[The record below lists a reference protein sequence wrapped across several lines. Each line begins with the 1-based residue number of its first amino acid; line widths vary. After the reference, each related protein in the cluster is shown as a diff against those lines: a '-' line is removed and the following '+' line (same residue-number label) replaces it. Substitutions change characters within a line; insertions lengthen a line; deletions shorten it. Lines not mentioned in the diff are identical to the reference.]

1 MSPLIR
7 QFLLESLLAPCLVA
21 SVLALPTRWPLALV
35 AVALAT
41 ALAFLTALG
50 TTYVLAFGWPDLP
63 PVGARQKII
72 YGAVIGISIGLLSG
86 QDRQRS
92 GWLLVAASL
101 LIPVWIGWPLLTALQ
116 PEAVFLLLPIAV
128 GLWTNRQLLDRP
140 QTTTRLT
147 IMLIAFAIGLAIIAV
162 SAQTFSLAQLSLATA
177 AGLGGILI
185 AGPRS
190 PVQVVPI
197 AATVV
202 LIALMTALGLYSEA
216 HILAFVVLPTALIAD
231 RLTLHFGRGAPVEK
245 QRLLFAVFCLIPP
258 LATTG
263 ILWIDAGINPLY

>member
-1 MSPLIR
+1 MSSLIL
-7 QFLLESLLAPCLVA
+7 QFLLESLLAPSIIA
-21 SVLALPTRWPLALV
+21 SIFALQTRWLSGPSAVIV
-35 AVALAT
+35 AI

-72 YGAVIGISIGLLSG
+72 YSAVIGISIGLLSG
-86 QDRQRS
+86 QDRRMS
-92 GWLLVAASL
+92 GWLFATASI

-116 PEAVFLLLPIAV
+116 PKAFFLLLPIAV
-128 GLWTNRQLLDRP
+128 GLWTNRQLVDRP

-162 SAQTFSLAQLSLATA
+162 SAQTFSLAQLTLATA
-177 AGLGGILI
+177 AGLGAILV
-185 AGPRS
+185 AGPRP
-190 PVQVVPI
+190 PVQIAPI

-216 HILAFVVLPTALIAD
+216 HILALAVLPTALIAN
-231 RLTLHFGRGAPVEK
+231 RLTLHFGRGAPVK
-245 QRLLFAVFCLIPP
+245 QQRLLFAVFCLIPP